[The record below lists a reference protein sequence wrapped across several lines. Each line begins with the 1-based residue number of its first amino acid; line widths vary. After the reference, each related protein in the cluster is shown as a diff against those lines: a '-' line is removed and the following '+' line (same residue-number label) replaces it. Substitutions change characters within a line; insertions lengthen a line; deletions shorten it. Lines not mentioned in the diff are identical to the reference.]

1 MTTTCSLRS
10 DLYRLR
16 LLHIK
21 VETEPKTYMHHAA
34 CSVYLGNRPAD
45 HMHAYE
51 SLLSNRSTVVIH
63 GNPDSVSETPP
74 LPLNKLPSDTF
85 TETPKLPSSV
95 TINPSSVFS
104 MHCKSGA
111 GPVYGRRDN
120 SPLDD
125 DLAEGSRLNIT

>member
-1 MTTTCSLRS
+1 
-10 DLYRLR
+10 
-16 LLHIK
+16 
-21 VETEPKTYMHHAA
+21 
-34 CSVYLGNRPAD
+34 
-45 HMHAYE
+45 MHAYE

-85 TETPKLPSSV
+85 IETPKLPSSV